1 MEEEKAWGVWDG
13 VAEECVVVEGWAARG
28 ALGRRGG
35 ACMAPLGRRAKEKKK
50 RWGEWGGGGGW
61 RGGGGPAV
69 EDTFDL
75 DVRWALPRRR
85 LMALGAL
92 RRLGL
97 RVRVRVRVCARC
109 GAGPR
114 SESLRKGRAWYER
127 IGQEVALDRGA
138 RGRRVHTRE
147 EARVSS
153 TVGLAAGRSGGR
165 AVGRTSRTS
174 RLRLPLVMPDS
185 VAVGGNLH
193 APGESERDEEVGLGV
208 GSGLGSGLGARLGRG
223 RGARVGLVPNER
235 AAPLSRPAVA
245 DKGSVIGRRG

>member
-147 EARVSS
+147 EARVSG

-165 AVGRTSRTS
+165 ADEPHLS
-174 RLRLPLVMPDS
+174 L
-185 VAVGGNLH
+185 
-193 APGESERDEEVGLGV
+193 APSLG
-208 GSGLGSGLGARLGRG
+208 
-223 RGARVGLVPNER
+223 
-235 AAPLSRPAVA
+235 
-245 DKGSVIGRRG
+245 